1 MRNTVIA
8 STCALAICCLAAR
21 VEQITIDL
29 ERPKQA
35 FTLQL
40 TEDTDATIRAT
51 LRASGAEFDPSGW
64 TGLLW
69 YGTSQGGLTLTNSA
83 AEYGSMEWTVARSA
97 APTNGRYAVQIL
109 GTKGA
114 LTEEWGSGALTVRLS
129 PSSGTLPAE
138 WLSGNIIWQTATGAL
153 SKAEAALAWGPH
165 AGLYATDGDITAAVS
180 PLAETNALFAT
191 WLAGI
196 SGRTNLWN
204 QAWAWDNHALAG
216 YATTQQVAA
225 VAADLD
231 ALAYTV
237 ENLPPPV
244 TDGLPSTN
252 AVPVLIYATQTVT
265 EVIGWAYVITLT
277 TELPPSGGPGG
288 PLPPQTIIFPPNT
301 VALTPAEWALL
312 DPENEEREVIAV
324 GAIPPVF
331 QEGEI
336 MYDAGGPETE
346 ISLYDGATY
355 WTLVNQ
361 TAFTGLPMTLRWGG
375 VQRGTLSYE
384 YATRTVEYITTN
396 AVPLADWYEQT
407 LSLSR
412 AVGQFVSTQEF
423 ALAVGPLASTQQLA
437 AIAAQ
442 IPDVSGFATHS
453 ALAAATNDI
462 VQTYLL
468 ATDAWMTVSNQTLT
482 VWRVTDGVTN
492 AHVIGGGGGTSVDPT
507 ATNLLWIALN
517 SGLAEKAPKAWGTL
531 APDGSPNPD
540 PEFMTFL
547 NAPVVMHASGFQ
559 WATSGGHAVLAESG
573 AVAFQC
579 AGETGGELRIGP
591 DVCSN
596 YFGFVRGESLTIGA
610 TPSGIYVTNPGSEE
624 GVAQIVYPY
633 AGGDFPV
640 LWFAPSLSVPFGV
653 LEGVVWA
660 DQENGFAIVTAPA
673 TTASGFWYATTTLSV
688 DAYFVSTM
696 PARFIGGVVGGTNA
710 APVVYDSTVTITSG
724 GKTYRIPAQEV
735 E

>member
-204 QAWAWDNHALAG
+204 QAWAWGPHAGLYTTPVAVQSMIAG
-216 YATTQQVAA
+216 AIGQLNLDDATRLLSTNGVRWVDANGDIFEVRQVATTNFLKLVWDMSGITAFGVSPPQTTLHQLTWMMPDWPMGEYWTAH
-225 VAADLD
+225 ADM
-231 ALAYTV
+231 
-237 ENLPPPV
+237 ENLETDPLALTLTYDSGDGNTGTWAPLGPV
-244 TDGLPSTN
+244 TEWP
-252 AVPVLIYATQTVT
+252 ATLYLDLSGNMEGSVSVAWQDSVTYQTVT
-265 EVIGWAYVITLT
+265 NKVGK
-277 TELPPSGGPGG
+277 
-288 PLPPQTIIFPPNT
+288 F
-301 VALTPAEWALL
+301 AE
-312 DPENEEREVIAV
+312 ESAV
-324 GAIPPVF
+324 
-331 QEGEI
+331 
-336 MYDAGGPETE
+336 
-346 ISLYDGATY
+346 
-355 WTLVNQ
+355 
-361 TAFTGLPMTLRWGG
+361 
-375 VQRGTLSYE
+375 
-384 YATRTVEYITTN
+384 
-396 AVPLADWYEQT
+396 
-407 LSLSR
+407 
-412 AVGQFVSTQEF
+412 
-423 ALAVGPLASTQQLA
+423 
-437 AIAAQ
+437 
-442 IPDVSGFATHS
+442 
-453 ALAAATNDI
+453 AAATNDI

-482 VWRVTDGVTN
+482 VWRVADGVTN
-492 AHVIGGGGGTSVDPT
+492 AHVIGGGGTSVDPT
-507 ATNLLWIALN
+507 ATNLLWLALN

-540 PEFMTFL
+540 PDFMTFL
-547 NAPVVMHASGFQ
+547 NAPVIMHASGFQ

-660 DQENGFAIVTAPA
+660 DQENGFAVVTAPA
-673 TTASGFWYATTTLSV
+673 TTSSGFWYATTTLSV
-688 DAYFVSTM
+688 SAYFVSTM
-696 PARFIGGVVGGTNA
+696 PAKFTGGVIGGTNA